1 MYLKVID
8 GDDSNRF
15 KTYKKN
21 YNWSFEA
28 TNALNNKTEKTEA
41 LEMTAF

>member
-8 GDDSNRF
+8 TNDANRF

-21 YNWSFEA
+21 YNWSFD
-28 TNALNNKTEKTEA
+28 TNENLDKKAHNQT
-41 LEMTAF
+41 LEMSI